1 MQQGIRS
8 APRPYRFLGVLL
20 ACVFTLANYCQ
31 LRCSFEEPGARRGT
45 HSCCDH
51 ENTPPQSH
59 HDNPECCRSDY
70 PTPEIRS
77 WIVPTLWLSA
87 LAPPVFRVIAPP
99 PMGRT
104 LILRNRTLLAI
115 ITTVSDPILRI

>member
-8 APRPYRFLGVLL
+8 APRPYRFLAVLL

-31 LRCSFEEPGARRGT
+31 LRCSFEEPVARRGT

-59 HDNPECCRSDY
+59 HGNPECCRSDY

-77 WIVPTLWLSA
+77 RMVPTPGLSV
-87 LAPPVFRVIAPP
+87 LAPPAVHVIAPP
-99 PMGRT
+99 PMCRP
-104 LILRNRTLLAI
+104 LIFVDRSLRMTS
-115 ITTVSDPILRI
+115 TTVSNPILRI

>member
-8 APRPYRFLGVLL
+8 APRPYRFLAVLL
-20 ACVFTLANYCQ
+20 ACLFTLANYCQ

-59 HDNPECCRSDY
+59 HDNPACCRSDY

-77 WIVPTLWLSA
+77 RMVPTPGLSV
-87 LAPPVFRVIAPP
+87 LAPTAVRVIAPP
-99 PMGRT
+99 PMARP
-104 LILRNRTLLAI
+104 LILVDPTPLVTSA
-115 ITTVSDPILRI
+115 TVLNSILRI